1 LQYGSKGEGYEE
13 GRCSLGCGSGIMNN
27 SFLRYSGMATQ
38 MAITIVLGVYLGRW
52 LDEKS
57 GGDLKVWTLTLSIV
71 SVVAA
76 MYFAIKDLMK
86 K

>member
-1 LQYGSKGEGYEE
+1 MK
-13 GRCSLGCGSGIMNN
+13 N

-38 MAITIVLGVYLGRW
+38 MAITIVLGVFLGRW

-57 GGDLKVWTLTLSIV
+57 GGESKVWTLTLSIF